1 MYFAPSL
8 SPLRISF
15 LVSVCDNH
23 SLVSIRHEIDTATF
37 FEAVWVNEVPYRRI
51 ERWTYFRI
59 RPVISSITGNS
70 VTLEMPPAY
79 EALKVLGVNSKRASY
94 D

>member
-37 FEAVWVNEVPYRRI
+37 
-51 ERWTYFRI
+51 
-59 RPVISSITGNS
+59 
-70 VTLEMPPAY
+70 
-79 EALKVLGVNSKRASY
+79 LKLSG
-94 D
+94 